1 MSKFKN
7 FIEKSGKWI
16 LNTLDDLSVPVL
28 SSVASMGI
36 GLLGSS
42 LQKQTVNDSMTGAER
57 EAAEFN
63 ANEAQKVRDFNMQ
76 MDNTKYQRQVVD
88 MQNAGINP
96 ALAMNGG
103 VSTQATSNAVGHA
116 STSPTPMMSVV
127 DLATSAANLKNLKA
141 QRSLIDAQARLAN
154 ANADAVDIENK
165 YKDRLEL
172 AIAVGQENANNLTQA
187 NINKINQDIEKAR
200 EEINLI
206 KQQAKTEEERQRAL
220 KAQALVDEA
229 NAKQIEA
236 LTPVL
241 VELRK
246 AETNEAKA
254 RAAESFARA
263 AYQQGLIDSGIIES
277 MAREQGASA
286 DEAESIALRIS
297 GENAKRGL
305 TDEMSNGE
313 SFYSG
318 GFAKFLGTTMW
329 QIADLF
335 GSVLHVGVNFQGNTS
350 DSRSQNTSTSTVKST
365 SNNTNTN
372 FGPGGYNGHK

>member
-127 DLATSAANLKNLKA
+127 DLATSAANLSRPKN
-141 QRSLIDAQARLAN
+141 I
-154 ANADAVDIENK
+154 
-165 YKDRLEL
+165 
-172 AIAVGQENANNLTQA
+172 
-187 NINKINQDIEKAR
+187 
-200 EEINLI
+200 
-206 KQQAKTEEERQRAL
+206 
-220 KAQALVDEA
+220 
-229 NAKQIEA
+229 
-236 LTPVL
+236 P
-241 VELRK
+241 
-246 AETNEAKA
+246 
-254 RAAESFARA
+254 
-263 AYQQGLIDSGIIES
+263 
-277 MAREQGASA
+277 
-286 DEAESIALRIS
+286 
-297 GENAKRGL
+297 
-305 TDEMSNGE
+305 
-313 SFYSG
+313 
-318 GFAKFLGTTMW
+318 
-329 QIADLF
+329 
-335 GSVLHVGVNFQGNTS
+335 
-350 DSRSQNTSTSTVKST
+350 
-365 SNNTNTN
+365 
-372 FGPGGYNGHK
+372 